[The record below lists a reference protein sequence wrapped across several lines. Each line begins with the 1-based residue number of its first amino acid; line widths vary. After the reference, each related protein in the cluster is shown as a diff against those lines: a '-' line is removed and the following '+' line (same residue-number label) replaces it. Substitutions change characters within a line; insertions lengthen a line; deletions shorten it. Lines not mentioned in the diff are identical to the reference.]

1 MLFVT
6 LLVAV
11 HGEQIV
17 VLVVLV
23 VAVVV
28 VVVQNV
34 SVFCCCLYQQHR
46 QLRLQVTLLLL
57 FICEIS
63 EAIN

>member
-1 MLFVT
+1 MIGERAGVLHVFVVLMLFVT

-28 VVVQNV
+28 V
-34 SVFCCCLYQQHR
+34 
-46 QLRLQVTLLLL
+46 
-57 FICEIS
+57 
-63 EAIN
+63 